1 MGDEH
6 CVIMFVKSPERGMVK
21 SRLAAALREDV
32 VLDLYK
38 CFVSDTMEM
47 LAQGGYPLI
56 IFFYPPESGQ
66 RIRQWL
72 GDEHTLLPQS
82 GNDLGERMKNAFKT
96 VFSQGLSSALLI
108 GSDSPDLP
116 GLIIDEALISLKDHD
131 AVVGPSY
138 DGGYCLIGFRA
149 DTFLPCAFDKIPWST
164 PEVFVQTLD
173 ILGKADYRVHIL
185 PKWRDI
191 DTHDDLKA
199 FYYDNRVSSFAKS
212 LTIKYMEHNKS
223 EISGSIRRRFTD
235 YE

>member
-21 SRLAAALREDV
+21 SRLTAALREDV
-32 VLDLYK
+32 VLGLYK

-96 VFSQGLSSALLI
+96 VFSQGRSSALLI

-116 GLIIDEALISLKDHD
+116 GLIIDEALTSLKDHD

-138 DGGYCLIGFRA
+138 DGGYYLIGFRA
-149 DTFLPCAFDKIPWST
+149 DSFLPRTFDKIPWST

-173 ILGKADYRVHIL
+173 ILGKADCRVHIL

-191 DTHDDLKA
+191 DTFDDLKA
-199 FYYDNRVSSFAKS
+199 LVYDSRNMLFAKS
-212 LTIKYMEHNKS
+212 ATMKYIQCCKRELLGVRAI
-223 EISGSIRRRFTD
+223 IS
-235 YE
+235 